1 MDNKK
6 ELIMKKIISLL
17 IFILV
22 ISSTIYAAT
31 INITFVWNYNEESDL
46 AGYKLY
52 QSNISG
58 DYTSDAVA
66 IIYRDTNTYTYQIDM
81 EGGIQSYFVLTAFDT
96 SENESGYSNEVPFIF
111 FIDTNAPLTPTIF
124 NIKNYVIIQ

>member
-1 MDNKK
+1 
-6 ELIMKKIISLL
+6 MKKIISLL